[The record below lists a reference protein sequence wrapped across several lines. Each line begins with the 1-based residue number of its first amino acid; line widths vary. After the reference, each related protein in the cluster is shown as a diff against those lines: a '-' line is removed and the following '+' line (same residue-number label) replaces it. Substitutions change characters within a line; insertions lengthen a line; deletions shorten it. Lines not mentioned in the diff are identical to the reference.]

1 MTEHSTE
8 PRGDTTART
17 RPPSEPMPP
26 MAAPAPIS
34 GWVRFAGIVMVVVGV
49 FGVIEGLFALLTPT
63 YYLTGNGVVVAVGLG
78 TWAWIHLIVG
88 AIVALTGTGL
98 LSGDQ
103 PWARPV
109 AMVIVGLSVLVQLVW
124 LPAAPLWSILV
135 IALDITILVALA
147 GASSSGDRQQA

>member
-1 MTEHSTE
+1 MTEPSTE

-17 RPPSEPMPP
+17 RPPSTPTPSTTSTGM
-26 MAAPAPIS
+26 S
-34 GWVRFAGIVMVVVGV
+34 GWVRFAGVVMVVVGV

-78 TWAWIHLIVG
+78 TWAWVHLVVG
-88 AIVALTGTGL
+88 AVVALTGAGL

-103 PWARPV
+103 PWARAV
-109 AMVIVGLSVLVQLVW
+109 GMVIVGLSILVQLVW

-135 IALDITILVALA
+135 IALDVTILVALA
-147 GASSSGDRQQA
+147 GATSGDRQRA

>member
-8 PRGDTTART
+8 QRGDTTARS
-17 RPPSEPMPP
+17 RPPGTTTPAMTG
-26 MAAPAPIS
+26 PAPMS
-34 GWVRFAGIVMVVVGV
+34 GWVRFAGIIMVVVGL

-63 YYLTGNGVVVAVGLG
+63 FYLTGNGVVVAVGLG
-78 TWAWIHLIVG
+78 TWAWVHLIVG
-88 AIVALTGTGL
+88 AIVALTGAGL

-103 PWARPV
+103 PWARAM
-109 AMVIVGLSVLVQLVW
+109 AMVIVGISVLVQLVW

-147 GASSSGDRQQA
+147 GASSGDRQRA

>member
-17 RPPSEPMPP
+17 RPPSEPMPA
-26 MAAPAPIS
+26 MAAPAPTS

-49 FGVIEGLFALLTPT
+49 FG
-63 YYLTGNGVVVAVGLG
+63 AVGLG

-109 AMVIVGLSVLVQLVW
+109 AMVIVGLSLLVQLVW

-135 IALDITILVALA
+135 IALDVTILVALA
-147 GASSSGDRQQA
+147 GASSGDRQQA

>member
-8 PRGDTTART
+8 PRGDTAAQT
-17 RPPSEPMPP
+17 RPPSAPMSATAGPGP
-26 MAAPAPIS
+26 MS

-49 FGVIEGLFALLTPT
+49 FGVIEGLFALLTPA

-78 TWAWIHLIVG
+78 AWAWVHLIVG

-109 AMVIVGLSVLVQLVW
+109 AMVIVGLSMLVQLVW

-135 IALDITILVALA
+135 IALDVTILVALA
-147 GASSSGDRQQA
+147 GASSGERQQA